1 MELELALAREWAE
14 WCGAP
19 ERGLYVA
26 PAPSGR
32 EWHGLQFISSGAF
45 AGAVFA
51 FAVSIPAD
59 YPASMPRCRFFTTVL
74 HPEVRDQELDLSP
87 HAADW
92 AASRHKLILVLRK
105 LVATFE
111 AWNPPDPNQQR
122 AANSCAER
130 AVDVRHAGLP
140 RDFAIQVSEYVDE
153 KHGHAKREILQGQGQ
168 AAAATASGQP
178 ASASDFFQRLM
189 FNPGGS

>member
-1 MELELALAREWAE
+1 MELALAAEWAE
-14 WCGAP
+14 WCAAP
-19 ERGLYVA
+19 QRGLYVA
-26 PAPSGR
+26 PAPGGR

-51 FAVSIPAD
+51 FAVSVPAG
-59 YPASMPRCRFFTTVL
+59 YPESMPRCRFFTTVL

-87 HAADW
+87 LAAEC
-92 AASRHKLILVLRK
+92 AGSRRKLILVLRK

-111 AWNPPDPNQQR
+111 GWNPPDPNQQR

-153 KHGHAKREILQGQGQ
+153 KHGHTKREILQGAAASASGQ
-168 AAAATASGQP
+168 AAPPPP